1 MSDRVIELI
10 IRIAAFV
17 LMLLG
22 IALIFK
28 QNMIPDIVIAAWSI
42 GLFVIAYI
50 VTKKKQNNDRQNRSN
65 ISMDNSRDNN
75 DTYVYTAS

>member
-28 QNMIPDIVIAAWSI
+28 QTTMSNKTITQLAEEISFRLLA
-42 GLFVIAYI
+42 
-50 VTKKKQNNDRQNRSN
+50 TKKHDDFDWLVETLTEYIEDEHNEK
-65 ISMDNSRDNN
+65 
-75 DTYVYTAS
+75 